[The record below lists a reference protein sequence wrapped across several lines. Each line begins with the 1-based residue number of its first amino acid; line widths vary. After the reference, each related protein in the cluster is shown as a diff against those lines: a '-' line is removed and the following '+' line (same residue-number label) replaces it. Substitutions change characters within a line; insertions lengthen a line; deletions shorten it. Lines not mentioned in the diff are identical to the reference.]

1 MSNLDVNILNYSIM
15 NSVKNLNKWAN
26 SHTYLPVDLV
36 RIALGVFLFMKGVS
50 FITNIQYLNE
60 LISPIDKIGGGMFLV
75 HYIAPAHMVGGIMI
89 AFGLLTRWAIIA
101 QLPILVGAIIVNF
114 MGQMH
119 SQNLLLAL
127 LILGIC
133 VFFLFYG
140 SGKNSADYY
149 FKMEQ

>member
-1 MSNLDVNILNYSIM
+1 M
-15 NSVKNLNKWAN
+15 NNVKNLNKWAN
-26 SHTYLPVDLV
+26 THTYLPVDLV
-36 RIALGVFLFMKGVS
+36 RIGLGVFLFMKGIS
-50 FITNIQYLNE
+50 FITNIQYLHQ
-60 LISPIDKIGGGMFLV
+60 LISPIDKIGGGMFLI

-89 AFGLLTRWAIIA
+89 AFGLLTRWAILA
-101 QLPILVGAIIVNF
+101 QLPILIGAIIVNF

-119 SQNLLLAL
+119 SQNLLMAL

-133 VFFLFYG
+133 TFFLFYG

>member
-1 MSNLDVNILNYSIM
+1 M
-15 NSVKNLNKWAN
+15 NSVKSLNKWAN
-26 SHTYLPVDLV
+26 AHTYLPVDLV
-36 RIALGVFLFMKGVS
+36 RIALGVFLFMKGIS
-50 FITNIQYLNE
+50 FITNIQYLND

-101 QLPILVGAIIVNF
+101 QLPILIGAIFVNF
-114 MGQMH
+114 MGEMQ
-119 SQNLLLAL
+119 SQNLLLAI

-133 VFFLFYG
+133 IFFFFYG

-149 FKMEQ
+149 FKMQK